1 MAEKPQQQTQIGQ
14 VNNRSIEQEMQES
27 YLDYAMSVIVARAL
41 PDVRDG
47 LKPVHRRI
55 LYAMHEL
62 GLRSNVKFRKSATVV
77 GEVLGKY
84 HPHGDAAVYESMV
97 RMAQEFAMRYPLV
110 DGQGN
115 FGSLDGD
122 SPAAM
127 RYTEARM
134 MALSEEMLSDLDKE
148 TVDWM
153 DNYDATKQE
162 PRVLPAK
169 APNLLLNGT
178 LGIAVGMATNI
189 PPHNL
194 GEIVDATLKL
204 IDEPQSTTEHLL
216 EFVKGPDFPTGG
228 FIYDWNTIKQ
238 VYATGKG
245 PVVMR
250 GKTEIVEEK
259 GPASTR
265 RQGEAGQHKIII
277 SEIPYQ
283 VNKATLLE
291 KFAELVKEKRIEG
304 VKDMRDESDK
314 DGVRIVVEL
323 KKEGLPNK
331 ILNQLFK
338 FSQLQETFHVN
349 MLALVDGI
357 EPQVLNLKN
366 MLEYYIKHRQEVIT
380 RRTQFDL
387 TKAKDRAHILEGL
400 KKALDHID
408 AIIAT
413 IKKSETTEEA
423 HQALMSK
430 FKLSDKQASAILAMQ
445 LRALAGLE
453 RKKINDELKEKYAL
467 IEELEDLLKSPK
479 KIRNVIKTELVEL
492 KDKYGN
498 PRRTQ
503 LVKQPI
509 GEFKAE
515 DLIPEEQAMV
525 IITKSGYVKRLPP
538 DTYKTQGRGGKGV
551 IGITTKEEDVVEW
564 LKTTNTHDDILFFT
578 TKGRVFATKVY
589 ELPEGSRTARG
600 QALVNFLELPNS
612 ENVSSILT
620 ISKSARGGPASGGRT
635 TIKFLVLAT
644 KKGLIKKTP
653 IEEFAKVR
661 RSGLIAINIKTGDEL
676 MWVKAS
682 TGEDEVI
689 FSTTNGQAI
698 RFDEKDARPMGR
710 TASGV
715 KGMRLKKDDSL
726 ISMDLVNKSAG
737 GGSASGGKD
746 SIDNVQLLIVTENG
760 LGKKTDLKFY
770 KKQKRGG
777 SGIKTLKVTPKTGRI
792 VSSHIVNKSEE
803 HDLVVISKLG
813 QTLRTPLGKISTL
826 GRATQ
831 GVRIMTLDA
840 GDKVATTTII

>member
-1 MAEKPQQQTQIGQ
+1 MSDNNIGKI
-14 VNNRSIEQEMQES
+14 NIRPIEREMEES

-55 LYAMHEL
+55 LYAMTEL
-62 GLRSNVKFRKSATVV
+62 GLRSNAKFRKSAAVV
-77 GEVLGKY
+77 GEVLAKY

-97 RMAQEFAMRYPLV
+97 RMAQEFAMRYPLI

-115 FGSLDGD
+115 FGSMDGD
-122 SPAAM
+122 APAAM

-134 MALSEEMLSDLDKE
+134 MALAEEMLADLDKE

-162 PRVLPAK
+162 PKVLPAK

-178 LGIAVGMATNI
+178 LGIAVGMATDI

-194 GEIVDATLKL
+194 GEIVDATIKL
-204 IDEPQSTTEHLL
+204 IDEPGSTTEDLL

-245 PVVMR
+245 PIVMR
-250 GKTEIVEEK
+250 ARTEIIEEK
-259 GPASTR
+259 GV
-265 RQGEAGQHKIII
+265 HKIII
-277 SEIPYQ
+277 NEIPYR

-291 KFAELVKEKRIEG
+291 QFADLVRDKRVEG
-304 VKDMRDESDK
+304 IRDLRDESDK
-314 DGVRIVVEL
+314 DGVRIMIEL

-338 FSQLQETFHVN
+338 YSSLQETFHVN

-366 MLEYYIKHRQEVIT
+366 ILEYYIKHRLQVIT

-387 TKAKDRAHILEGL
+387 NKAKDRAHILEGL

-408 AIIAT
+408 AVIQT
-413 IKKSETTEEA
+413 IRKSDTTEEA
-423 HQALMSK
+423 HRALMSK
-430 FKLSDKQASAILAMQ
+430 FKLSDKQATAILQMQ

-453 RKKINDELKEKYAL
+453 RKKVEEELKEKYAL
-467 IEELEDLLKSPK
+467 IEELETLLKSEK
-479 KIRNVIKTELVEL
+479 KIRGVIKQELTELKER
-492 KDKYGN
+492 YGN
-498 PRRTQ
+498 ERKTT

-509 GEFKAE
+509 GEFKVE
-515 DLIPEEQAMV
+515 DLIPEQTAMV

-551 IGITTKEEDVVEW
+551 IGMTTKEEDVVEW
-564 LKTTNTHDDILFFT
+564 LSTTNTHDDILFFT
-578 TKGRVFATKVY
+578 NKGRVFTTKVY
-589 ELPEGSRTARG
+589 ELPEASRTARG
-600 QALVNFLELPNS
+600 QALVNFLELPNDES
-612 ENVSSILT
+612 VSSILT
-620 ISKSARGGPASGGRT
+620 ISKKTQA
-635 TIKFLVLAT
+635 KYLVLAT

-653 IEEFAKVR
+653 IEEFVKVR
-661 RSGLIAINIKTGDEL
+661 RSGLIAIKIKPGDEL
-676 MWVKAS
+676 KWVKRSSGSDNVILS
-682 TGEDEVI
+682 T
-689 FSTTNGQAI
+689 SNGQAI
-698 RFDEKDARPMGR
+698 RFDEKDVRAMGR
-710 TASGV
+710 TAAGV
-715 KGMRLKKDDSL
+715 KGMRLKKDDHL
-726 ISMDLVNKSAG
+726 MSMDLISH
-737 GGSASGGKD
+737 KD
-746 SIDNVQLLIVTENG
+746 NMDNLQILVVTENG

-770 KKQKRGG
+770 KKQHRGG

-792 VSSHIVNKSEE
+792 VSLHVINKAEE
-803 HDLVVISKLG
+803 HDLIVISKLG

-831 GVRIMTLDA
+831 GVRVMTLDS
-840 GDKVATTTII
+840 GDKVATTTLI

>member
-1 MAEKPQQQTQIGQ
+1 MAKPEEPKTINNIGQ
-14 VNNRSIEQEMQES
+14 VNPRAIEREMEES

-55 LYAMHEL
+55 LYAMSEL
-62 GLRSNVKFRKSATVV
+62 GLRSNVKFRKSAAVV
-77 GEVLGKY
+77 GEVLAKY
-84 HPHGDAAVYESMV
+84 HPHGDVAVYDSMV
-97 RMAQEFAMRYPLV
+97 RMAQEFAMRYPLI

-115 FGSLDGD
+115 FGSMDGD
-122 SPAAM
+122 APAAM

-134 MALSEEMLSDLDKE
+134 MALAEEMLLDLDKE

-153 DNYDATKQE
+153 DNYDATRQE
-162 PRVLPAK
+162 PKVLPAK

-178 LGIAVGMATNI
+178 LGIAVGMATDI

-194 GEIVDATLKL
+194 GEVVDATIKL
-204 IDEPQSTTEHLL
+204 IDEPSATTEDLL

-228 FIYDWNTIKQ
+228 YIYDWNTIKQ

-250 GKTEIVEEK
+250 ARTEIVEEK
-259 GPASTR
+259 GL
-265 RQGEAGQHKIII
+265 HKIII
-277 SEIPYQ
+277 NEIPYR

-291 KFAELVKEKRIEG
+291 QFAELVRDKRIEG
-304 VKDMRDESDK
+304 IRDLRDESDK
-314 DGVRIVVEL
+314 DGVRIVIDL

-338 FSQLQETFHVN
+338 YSSLQETFHVN

-366 MLEYYIKHRQEVIT
+366 ILEYYIKHRQTVIT
-380 RRTQFDL
+380 RRTVFDL
-387 TKAKDRAHILEGL
+387 NKAKDRAHILEGL
-400 KKALDHID
+400 KKALDQID
-408 AIIAT
+408 AVIST
-413 IKKSETTEEA
+413 IRKSDTTEEA
-423 HQALMSK
+423 HDALMSQ
-430 FKLSDKQASAILAMQ
+430 FKLSDKQSTAILQMQ

-453 RKKINDELKEKYAL
+453 RKKIDDELKDKRKL
-467 IEELEDLLKSPK
+467 IEELETLLKSEK
-479 KIRNVIKTELVEL
+479 KIRGVIKDELLEL
-492 KDKYGN
+492 KNKYGN
-498 PRRTQ
+498 PRKTT

-509 GEFKAE
+509 GEFKVE
-515 DLIPEEQAMV
+515 DLIPEQSALV

-551 IGITTKEEDVVEW
+551 IGMTTKEEDVVEW
-564 LKTTNTHDDILFFT
+564 MSTTNTHDDILFFT

-600 QALVNFLELPNS
+600 QALVNFLELPND
-612 ENVSSILT
+612 EMVSSVLT
-620 ISKSARGGPASGGRT
+620 MSKKIPG
-635 TIKFLVLAT
+635 KFLVLAT

-661 RSGLIAINIKTGDEL
+661 RSGLIAIKIKAGDEL
-676 MWVKAS
+676 RWVKYS
-682 TGEDEVI
+682 TGNDDVI
-689 FSTTNGQAI
+689 LSTSNGQAI
-698 RFDEKDARPMGR
+698 RFDEKDVRSMGR

-715 KGMRLKKDDSL
+715 KGMRLKKDDL
-726 ISMDLVNKSAG
+726 IISMDLVSK
-737 GGSASGGKD
+737 KD
-746 SIDNVQLLIVTENG
+746 HIDNIQLLIVTENG

-770 KKQKRGG
+770 KKQHRGG
-777 SGIKTLKVTPKTGRI
+777 SGIKTLKTTPKTGHI
-792 VSSHIVNKSEE
+792 VSLHVIDKSEE
-803 HDLVVISKLG
+803 HDLVVITKAG
-813 QTLRTPLGKISTL
+813 QTLRTPVAKISTL

-831 GVRIMTLDA
+831 GVRLMTLDDK
-840 GDKVATTTII
+840 DKVATTTII